1 MSGFTFGRRRSCVPW
16 APVSTTESQLTMNAA
31 RPLITVEGERVA
43 LGPIRRDLI
52 PLYQAWI
59 NDLSV
64 TRFLASSPMSLDQ
77 EMNWYENVLKDS
89 RMVYFTIYELPSY
102 RPIGGVDLHGID
114 LRNRCAELGIMIGEQ
129 NARGR
134 GLGTEA
140 VRLACDYGFH
150 ALELN
155 SIWLLT
161 YGWNIAGQKA
171 YVKAGFK
178 EVGRRRQARFFD
190 GRFWDDVYYDLLRE
204 EFESPVV
211 RRMMMDGIPENV

>member
-1 MSGFTFGRRRSCVPW
+1 MTDP
-16 APVSTTESQLTMNAA
+16 
-31 RPLITVEGERVA
+31 RPLITIEGDKIA
-43 LGPIRRDLI
+43 LGPIRRDLL

-64 TRFLASSPMSLDQ
+64 TRFLVMRPMSLD
-77 EMNWYENVLKDS
+77 EEIGWYEGVVKNE

-114 LRNRCAELGIMIGEQ
+114 LRNRTAELGIMIGEKE
-129 NARGR
+129 ARGR

-140 VRLACDYGFH
+140 VRLVCDYGFN
-150 ALELN
+150 AMELN

-161 YGWNIAGQKA
+161 FGWNIAGQKA

-178 EVGRRRQARFFD
+178 EFGRRRQARFFD
-190 GRFWDDVYYDLLRE
+190 GCYWDDIYYDLLRE

-211 RRMMMDGIPENV
+211 RRIVTEGIHGDSN

>member
-1 MSGFTFGRRRSCVPW
+1 MTDV
-16 APVSTTESQLTMNAA
+16 
-31 RPLITVEGERVA
+31 RPLITIEGDNIA
-43 LGPIRRDLI
+43 LGPIRRDLL

-64 TRFLASSPMSLDQ
+64 TRFLNSRPMSID
-77 EMNWYENVLKDS
+77 EEIDWYESVVKSD

-114 LRNRCAELGIMIGEQ
+114 IRNRTAELGIMIGEKG
-129 NARGR
+129 ARGR

-150 ALELN
+150 VMELN

-161 YGWNIAGQKA
+161 FGWNVAGQKA
-171 YVKAGFK
+171 YLKAGFK
-178 EVGRRRQARFFD
+178 EIGRRRQARFFD
-190 GRFWDDVYYDLLRE
+190 GRYWDDIYYDLLRE

-211 RRMMMDGIPENV
+211 RRLMNDGIPGDHNPKT